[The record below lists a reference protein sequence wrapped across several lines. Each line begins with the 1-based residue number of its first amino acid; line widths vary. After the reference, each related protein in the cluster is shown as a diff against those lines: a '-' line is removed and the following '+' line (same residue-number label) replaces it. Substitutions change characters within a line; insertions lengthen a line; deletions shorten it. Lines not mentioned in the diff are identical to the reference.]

1 MSAALRVAVVG
12 LGTIAE
18 THLDAYRDSDHAE
31 IVAVCDIAAGRAAA
45 RAEEYGAAKVYTDYR
60 ELMADPDIDA
70 VSICTRNDTH
80 ADIVIAALEAGKH
93 VLVEKPMTSTLEQ
106 AEAVAAAAAASPAI
120 LQVAYVR
127 RFSPNATVL
136 KEFIDAGDLGQI
148 YYAKATCLRRV
159 GNPGGWFADADLS
172 GGGPLI
178 DLGVHFIDICWWLM
192 GCPDVASVSGTVFHK
207 LGARNNIKHL
217 SRYLSADFD
226 PNKPPANPVEDLATA
241 IIKFTNGAVMHF
253 DTSYSLHGKDESRVQ
268 IFGEKGGAQL
278 EPELKIFTEMHDT
291 LVDVSP
297 VIDSLGFDPVGY
309 RNEIEHFL
317 ATARGEAEEA
327 APATHGLELMK
338 IISAIYESSNTGREV
353 VL

>member
-1 MSAALRVAVVG
+1 MSALRVAVVG
-12 LGTIAE
+12 LGTIAQ
-18 THLDAYRDSDHAE
+18 THLEAYRDSEHAQL
-31 IVAVCDIAAGRAAA
+31 VAVCDIDAGRAHA
-45 RAEEYGAAKVYTDYR
+45 RAEEYGLEKVFTDYR
-60 ELMADPDIDA
+60 DLMDDPEVDA

-80 ADIVIAALEAGKH
+80 ADIIIAALKAGKH
-93 VLVEKPMTSTLEQ
+93 VLVEKPMTSTLPEAQ
-106 AEAVAAAAAASPAI
+106 AVADAAAASNAV

-136 KEFIDAGDLGQI
+136 KQFIDAGDLGQI

-159 GNPGGWFADADLS
+159 GNPGGWFADKDLS

-192 GCPDVASVSGTVFHK
+192 GCPSVASVSGSVFHK
-207 LGARNNIKHL
+207 IGARNNITNL

-226 PNKPPANPVEDLATA
+226 PDKQPANPVEDLATA
-241 IIKFTNGAVMHF
+241 LIKFSNGAVMHF
-253 DTSYSLHGKDESRVQ
+253 DTSYSVHGTDESRVQ

-278 EPELKIFTEMHDT
+278 EPALQIFTEQHDT
-291 LVDVSP
+291 LIDMTPVLDSP
-297 VIDSLGFDPVGY
+297 SFSAVGY
-309 RNEIEHFL
+309 RNEVEHFL
-317 ATARGEAEEA
+317 ATVRGEVEEA

-338 IISAIYESSNTGREV
+338 IISAIYESSETGREV